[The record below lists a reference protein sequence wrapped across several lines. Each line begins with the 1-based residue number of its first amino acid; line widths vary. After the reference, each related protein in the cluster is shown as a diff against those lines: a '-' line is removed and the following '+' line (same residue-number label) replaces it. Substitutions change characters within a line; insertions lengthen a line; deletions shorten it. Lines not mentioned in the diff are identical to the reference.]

1 MRLFHPGLRHA
12 RRPAAAVA
20 ALALAGS
27 GLVAAAAPAAAAQTT
42 TVSVSPFRISKAVGS
57 TATFYVTL
65 AASGTRLPG
74 KTVSIYTRHNSTSWV
89 KRWTRTLNS
98 NGQTAVAF
106 TVQRS
111 TYVMAKF
118 AGTSAYAGD
127 TSGAAYVTAVDTS
140 FGTKV
145 INEASRHAGKP
156 YQWGAAGPDR
166 FDCSGYTM
174 YVFGRLGKSLPHNS
188 RMQYNAVRH
197 VAKADKKVGDL
208 IFTYNSN
215 GIHHVAIYAGNG
227 YIWHSPR
234 SGTVVNKSKMWST
247 SYYVGRVA

>member
-27 GLVAAAAPAAAAQTT
+27 GLLATATPAAAVQTT
-42 TVSVSPFRISKAVGS
+42 TISVSPFRVSKAIGS
-57 TATFYVTL
+57 TATFTVTL
-65 AASGTRLPG
+65 YSGTTRLSG
-74 KTVSIYTRHNSTSWV
+74 KSVAIYTRYNSTSWV
-89 KRWTRTLNS
+89 RRWYRTTNS
-98 NGQTAVAF
+98 NGQTAVSF

-118 AGTSAYAGD
+118 GGTAGYAAD
-127 TSGAAYVTAVDTS
+127 TSGAAYVTAVDT
-140 FGTKV
+140 FGTNV
-145 INEASRHAGKP
+145 VNEASRHAGKP
-156 YQWGAAGPDR
+156 YQWGAVGPDR
-166 FDCSGYTM
+166 FDCSGFTM
-174 YVFGRLGKSLPHNS
+174 YVFSRFGKSLPHNS
-188 RMQYNAVRH
+188 GMQYNSVRH
-197 VAKADKKVGDL
+197 IAKADKKVGDL

-227 YIWHSPR
+227 YIWHSPH
-234 SGTVVNKSKMWST
+234 SGAVVNKSQMWSS